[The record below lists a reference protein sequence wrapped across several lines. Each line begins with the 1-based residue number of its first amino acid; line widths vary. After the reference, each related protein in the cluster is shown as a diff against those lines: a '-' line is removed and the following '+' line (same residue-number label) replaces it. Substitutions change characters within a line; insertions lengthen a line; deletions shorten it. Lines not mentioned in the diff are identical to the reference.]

1 MKNEK
6 KIRTPDAFFEIMKS
20 LPNTLY
26 PVGEKLEAYYTNAH
40 RLSIQILDG
49 IKPPRVWKH
58 LDQDEIEK
66 LLELKYI
73 KKVC

>member
-1 MKNEK
+1 MREEK
-6 KIRTPDAFFEIMKS
+6 KNRTPDAFFELLKP

-26 PVGEKLEAYYTNAH
+26 PVGGKLEAYYTNAH

-49 IKPPRVWKH
+49 LKPPRIWKH
-58 LDQDEIEK
+58 LDQDEINK

-73 KKVC
+73 IRI